1 LKIPPLL
8 GLEVL
13 RTETKTA
20 MNAKLFWIIF
30 LVILKRK
37 GIEPIGNGKDRN
49 ENVG

>member
-1 LKIPPLL
+1 L

-20 MNAKLFWIIF
+20 MNAKLFGILVIF

-37 GIEPIGNGKDRN
+37 GIQPTGIGKDRN